1 MIRQQAV
8 KNEFGKNEF
17 RWRGKEI
24 SRIEGVSD
32 AVFASAIALLIV
44 SLEVPKTFDELQLI
58 MEGFV
63 SFGVT
68 FLVVFAIWFRHYK
81 FFRHYGV
88 SDTKIIILNGSL
100 LFFVLFYIYPLK
112 FLTTLLIDSLL
123 LKEILGFNISVNIS
137 ILGKQIP
144 SLMIIYS
151 GGFFAISTIL
161 TLMYFHVFRL
171 RKDLGLNNFEIT
183 QTKVGIN
190 AFLICVVISFISV
203 LIAYFGEVEDSKWA
217 GFIYWLIGPLEAA
230 NSIYFGRKTEK
241 LKNS

>member
-1 MIRQQAV
+1 MIRKQAL

-24 SRIEGVSD
+24 SRIEDFSD
-32 AVFASAIALLIV
+32 AVFAFTIALLIV
-44 SLEVPKTFDELQLI
+44 SLEVPKTFNELQLI

-81 FFRHYGV
+81 FFRYYGV
-88 SDTKIIILNGSL
+88 SDTKMIILNGFL

-137 ILGKQIP
+137 IVPKEVP
-144 SLMIIYS
+144 TLMIIYS
-151 GGFFAISTIL
+151 SGFFAIATIL
-161 TLMYFHVFRL
+161 TLMYWHVFTL
-171 RKDLGLNNFEIT
+171 RESLDLNQFEIS
-183 QTKVGIN
+183 QTKLGIN
-190 AFLICVVISFISV
+190 AFLICVIISFVSV
-203 LIAYFGEVEDSKWA
+203 CIAYFGETEDSKWA
-217 GFIYWLIGPLEAA
+217 GIIYWLIGPLEAA
-230 NSIYFGRKTEK
+230 NSIYFGRKSK
-241 LKNS
+241 V